1 MNKNGSYNFRRN
13 TSSEYK
19 STASG
24 EIIINVPKVTVTYNS
39 NEGSA
44 PSFSTKEV
52 IVGENYGSFPSTS
65 RTGYNFA
72 GWYTASSGG
81 TRIFSTTTVSI
92 AGNHSLYAMRY

>member
-1 MNKNGSYNFRRN
+1 MGVITLGGTQVLNI
-13 TSSEYK
+13 K

-92 AGNHSLYAMRY
+92 AGNHTLYTQ